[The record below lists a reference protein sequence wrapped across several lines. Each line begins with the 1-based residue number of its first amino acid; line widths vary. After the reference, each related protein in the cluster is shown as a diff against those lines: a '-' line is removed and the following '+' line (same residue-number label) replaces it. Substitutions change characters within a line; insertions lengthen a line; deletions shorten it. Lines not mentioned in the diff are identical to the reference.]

1 MHRSVWTIAVLM
13 LALTARGASAQDG
26 LRLAGEVRGGLVFPT
41 GGWDADDELGRGY
54 NVGFNGQVWLGFAG
68 VYAGWER
75 AEVGMGAEEFFGS
88 EVSAYTTD
96 VGFRGG
102 AIAALP
108 LGGPTAP
115 APFALAGLIYNRT
128 TSRQTVGTAQIE
140 ARGDYELGFEA
151 GVGLGIPLGDVI
163 SFTPA
168 FRYRSHPTAYTGFV
182 PRTEDRTR
190 AAYYVIDFGINARI
204 P

>member
-1 MHRSVWTIAVLM
+1 MHRFVWTIVVLS
-13 LALTARGASAQDG
+13 LSLFARDVSAQDG
-26 LRLAGEVRGGLVFPT
+26 VRFAGEVRGGLVFPT
-41 GGWDADDELGRGY
+41 GGWDADDELGRGF
-54 NVGFNGQVWLGFAG
+54 NVGANAQMWLGFAG

-75 AEVGMGAEEFFGS
+75 AELGMAAEDFFGA

-96 VGFRGG
+96 TGFRGG

-140 ARGDYELGFEA
+140 AQGDYELGFEVGA
-151 GVGLGIPLGDVI
+151 GLGIPLGDVI

-168 FRYRSHPTAYTGFV
+168 IRYRTHPTAYTGFM
-182 PRTEDRTR
+182 PRTDERTR
-190 AAYYVIDFGINARI
+190 ASYLVIDFGINGRV